1 MPQYPDVV
9 IVMCTYNG
17 GRWLRAQLDSFA
29 AQDLTNWA
37 LVVSDDGSSDDSCD
51 IVRAFAQDHP
61 VTLHM
66 AAQAQM
72 GHDQT
77 GQDQTTLAPPQ
88 RAARNYMQTLM
99 RADLPLGPDT
109 YVALADQDD
118 IWRPDKLS
126 HAIAALRA
134 LDEPVALYG
143 GQSRHVREDGTPLA
157 FSRSPR
163 RAAGLH
169 NALVQ
174 NVVSGH
180 AILLSPQA
188 VARLRDA
195 GLPNGIWYHD
205 WWIYLLI
212 SATGGTVLVDDH
224 VGLDYRQHGTNVM
237 GAGRGSSAR
246 HRRLIQIFNGE
257 YGQWLRAN
265 LAALQRCDAPLTP
278 DARASF
284 ATLGGAS
291 DAPVRASALWRSGA
305 YRQRASETFCLYIA
319 SSLHKL

>member
-51 IVRAFAQDHP
+51 IVRAFAQDHR

-66 AAQAQM
+66 AA
-72 GHDQT
+72 H
-77 GQDQTTLAPPQ
+77 DQTTLAPPQ
-88 RAARNYMQTLM
+88 RATRNYMQTLM

-109 YVALADQDD
+109 YLAFADQDD

-126 HAIAALRA
+126 HAMASLRA
-134 LDEPVALYG
+134 SDAPVALYG

-163 RAAGLH
+163 RAAGLK

-180 AILLSPQA
+180 AAMLSPQA
-188 VARLRDA
+188 VNRLRDA
-195 GLPNGIWYHD
+195 GLPDGIWYHD

-224 VGLDYRQHGTNVM
+224 VGLDYRQHDTNVM

-246 HRRLIQIFNGE
+246 RRRLIQIFNGE
-257 YGQWLRAN
+257 YGQWMRAN
-265 LAALQRCDAPLTP
+265 LAALHSCDAPLTP
-278 DARASF
+278 DARTNF
-284 ATLGGAS
+284 AALRHSA
-291 DAPVRASALWRSGA
+291 DAPIRASALWRSGA
-305 YRQRASETFCLYIA
+305 YRQRALETLCLYIA